1 MRKKTFKIF
10 VNSFIISLF
19 TMWAFNELFAVPA
32 QPKSAEISIPE
43 KNIALFFQNDM
54 TVSGQALAPVE
65 AFSLAAPLPR
75 KNERDVLIDKNLFV
89 FDSDN
94 DNGISISSVEDAA
107 DIPLEYSAAARN
119 ATLAE
124 NKPEISP
131 SDDSE
136 SNIAATEEQTPSFAL
151 TTDVQAIEKTAK
163 NAEDL
168 LASASQ
174 ETEPQLREDS
184 VLSLQP
190 IESAPTEAPAALAA
204 AETDKNDHMI
214 PLEFG
219 QQKGRETS
227 VEIATAAPDNQIAMA
242 AGGTLDVESIAVKPT
257 LEKDRISG
265 REWHE
270 MTARDTE
277 ESPWVVAKGARNPKN
292 NHVLEEDFY
301 KGMNESEIADI
312 LNRPEA
318 MADEDNQVQTAE
330 MVKNILI
337 PIPEDILND
346 KNLTPQ
352 LVSPKKSL
360 DRKNTEPEEETVA
373 EEEKSGGL
381 FKSLASMFSSSDN
394 NEGDNVIT
402 DEETTEKPKK
412 AKKRK
417 GLFSAFGG
425 DKTPTKI
432 LPAEMRLSF
441 QPGRAEISGTTLR
454 WIQAFANKVIED
466 PNVIL
471 EVRIDRT
478 SSFELQQKRLN
489 LLHNILTNK
498 GVDYGKINTVFTSRE
513 PNSFIIRTLR
523 INENVNNDMPENNKR
538 QSLYYQSW

>member
-32 QPKSAEISIPE
+32 QSKSAEISIPE
-43 KNIALFFQNDM
+43 KNIALFFQSDM
-54 TVSGQALAPVE
+54 TAAGQALAPVE
-65 AFSLAAPLPR
+65 VFSLAAPLPR
-75 KNERDVLIDKNLFV
+75 KNERDILIDKNLFV
-89 FDSDN
+89 FDSDE
-94 DNGISISSVEDAA
+94 GISISSVEDAA
-107 DIPLEYSAAARN
+107 DIPLEYSAAARTVTSAKN
-119 ATLAE
+119 E
-124 NKPEISP
+124 PEILP

-136 SNIAATEEQTPSFAL
+136 NNIAAIEQQTPAFVRTADIPV
-151 TTDVQAIEKTAK
+151 TEKPVKDTE
-163 NAEDL
+163 NL
-168 LASASQ
+168 LASVSPK
-174 ETEPQLREDS
+174 TEPQLQEENVLLLQTADS
-184 VLSLQP
+184 VPS
-190 IESAPTEAPAALAA
+190 EAPTALAA

-219 QQKGRETS
+219 LQKGRETS

-242 AGGTLDVESIAVKPT
+242 EGGTLDVESIAVKPT
-257 LEKDRISG
+257 LEKGRISG

-270 MTARDTE
+270 MTARDVE
-277 ESPWVVAKGARNPKN
+277 ESPWVVAKGTRNPKN

-301 KGMNESEIADI
+301 KGLNESEIVDI

-360 DRKNTEPEEETVA
+360 DRKNPQPEEETVA

-381 FKSLASMFSSSDN
+381 FKSLASMFSSSDSR
-394 NEGDNVIT
+394 ESDDVT
-402 DEETTEKPKK
+402 SDEEATEKPKK
-412 AKKRK
+412 TKKRK
-417 GLFSAFGG
+417 GLFSAFGS

-498 GVDYGKINTVFTSRE
+498 GVDYEKINTVFTSRE

>member
-43 KNIALFFQNDM
+43 KNIALFFQSDM
-54 TVSGQALAPVE
+54 TAAGQALAPVE
-65 AFSLAAPLPR
+65 VFSLAAPLPR

-89 FDSDN
+89 FDN
-94 DNGISISSVEDAA
+94 DEGISISSVEDAA
-107 DIPLEYSAAARN
+107 DIPLEYSAAART
-119 ATLAE
+119 ATSAE
-124 NKPEISP
+124 NAPEILS

-136 SNIAATEEQTPSFAL
+136 NNVA
-151 TTDVQAIEKTAK
+151 AIEQQTLAFVQTADVPVTEK
-163 NAEDL
+163 SVKDTENL
-168 LASASQ
+168 LASASP
-174 ETEPQLREDS
+174 ETEPQLQKEN
-184 VLSLQP
+184 VLLLQTAD
-190 IESAPTEAPAALAA
+190 SAPSEIPTALAA
-204 AETDKNDHMI
+204 TETDKNDHII

-219 QQKGRETS
+219 LPKGRETS

-242 AGGTLDVESIAVKPT
+242 EGGTLDVESIAVKPT
-257 LEKDRISG
+257 LENDRISG

-270 MTARDTE
+270 MTARDIE
-277 ESPWVVAKGARNPKN
+277 ESPWVVAKGTRNPKN

-301 KGMNESEIADI
+301 KGLNESEIADI

-360 DRKNTEPEEETVA
+360 DRKNPQPEEENVA

-381 FKSLASMFSSSDN
+381 FKSLASMFSSSDSS
-394 NEGDNVIT
+394 ESDDVT
-402 DEETTEKPKK
+402 SDEETTEKPKK

-417 GLFSAFGG
+417 GLFSAFGS

>member
-1 MRKKTFKIF
+1 
-10 VNSFIISLF
+10 
-19 TMWAFNELFAVPA
+19 
-32 QPKSAEISIPE
+32 
-43 KNIALFFQNDM
+43 
-54 TVSGQALAPVE
+54 
-65 AFSLAAPLPR
+65 
-75 KNERDVLIDKNLFV
+75 
-89 FDSDN
+89 
-94 DNGISISSVEDAA
+94 
-107 DIPLEYSAAARN
+107 
-119 ATLAE
+119 
-124 NKPEISP
+124 
-131 SDDSE
+131 
-136 SNIAATEEQTPSFAL
+136 
-151 TTDVQAIEKTAK
+151 
-163 NAEDL
+163 
-168 LASASQ
+168 
-174 ETEPQLREDS
+174 
-184 VLSLQP
+184 
-190 IESAPTEAPAALAA
+190 
-204 AETDKNDHMI
+204 
-214 PLEFG
+214 
-219 QQKGRETS
+219 
-227 VEIATAAPDNQIAMA
+227 
-242 AGGTLDVESIAVKPT
+242 
-257 LEKDRISG
+257 
-265 REWHE
+265 
-270 MTARDTE
+270 
-277 ESPWVVAKGARNPKN
+277 
-292 NHVLEEDFY
+292 
-301 KGMNESEIADI
+301 
-312 LNRPEA
+312 

-381 FKSLASMFSSSDN
+381 FKSLASMFSGSDS
-394 NEGDNVIT
+394 NESDEVTT

>member
-32 QPKSAEISIPE
+32 QSKSAEISIPE
-43 KNIALFFQNDM
+43 KNIALFFQSDM
-54 TVSGQALAPVE
+54 TATGQALAPVE
-65 AFSLAAPLPR
+65 ILSLAAPLPR

-89 FDSDN
+89 FDNDN
-94 DNGISISSVEDAA
+94 DDGISISSVEDAA

-119 ATLAE
+119 VVLAK
-124 NKPEISP
+124 NKPEILP

-136 SNIAATEEQTPSFAL
+136 NNIAAFKQQTQAFAQ
-151 TTDVQAIEKTAK
+151 TTDVPVTENPVK
-163 NAEDL
+163 NPEDL
-168 LASASQ
+168 LTSASP
-174 ETEPQLREDS
+174 EIEPQFPVDS
-184 VLSLQP
+184 ALSLQP
-190 IESAPTEAPAALAA
+190 ADSAPSETPTALAA
-204 AETDKNDHMI
+204 AETDKNDQMI

-219 QQKGRETS
+219 LQKGRETS

-242 AGGTLDVESIAVKPT
+242 EGGTLDVESIAVKPT

-270 MTARDTE
+270 MTARDVE

-360 DRKNTEPEEETVA
+360 DRKNAEPEEETVA

-381 FKSLASMFSSSDN
+381 FKSLASMFSGSDS
-394 NEGDNVIT
+394 NESDEVTT

-412 AKKRK
+412 AKQRK